1 VVDWV
6 LQRFLDVCADRGHRG
21 REGVKSRRFVGRV
34 AVDWV
39 AVRYACRRRR
49 EKRRVSVV
57 GWQKTVGRD
66 GREGEEGPIMRWMV
80 LTCRLHQSRLA
91 LLPVA
96 VLHHLEEKGVR
107 VRPCC
112 EGGSNGPR

>member
-1 VVDWV
+1 V
-6 LQRFLDVCADRGHRG
+6 QR
-21 REGVKSRRFVGRV
+21 RRFVGRV

-39 AVRYACRRRR
+39 AVRYACRGRER
-49 EKRRVSVV
+49 EKMCFSSWLAEY
-57 GWQKTVGRD
+57 GGE
-66 GREGEEGPIMRWMV
+66 GRERRGRRADYEMDGTV

-107 VRPCC
+107 L
-112 EGGSNGPR
+112 GGVARAGPTDLGDA